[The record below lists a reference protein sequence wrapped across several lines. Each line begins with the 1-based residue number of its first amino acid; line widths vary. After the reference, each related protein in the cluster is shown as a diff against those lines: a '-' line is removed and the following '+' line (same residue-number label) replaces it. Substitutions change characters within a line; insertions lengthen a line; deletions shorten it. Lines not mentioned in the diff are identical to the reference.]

1 VKEEVVM
8 EEENGA
14 FVTDKRRFERYGY
27 VGVVRV
33 ADETQIE
40 EYALAKML
48 NISSGGMY
56 IETDARIDEGRKVK
70 VWLEESVPEI
80 NQKEFSGRTR
90 WRKTLDDPYS
100 AVYGYGIQFV

>member
-1 VKEEVVM
+1 M
-8 EEENGA
+8 EEGESS
-14 FVTDKRRFERYGY
+14 FVADKRRFERYGY
-27 VGVVRV
+27 VGVARV
-33 ADETQIE
+33 ADESQIE

-70 VWLEESVPEI
+70 VWLEEAVPEMDH
-80 NQKEFSGRTR
+80 KEFIGRTR